1 MKPLSEIV
9 EQLKAHL
16 SSGGTSSDVT
26 EVIGLVD
33 KLARDGRTSDLVQL
47 WSELESSCTEKGP
60 ACAPWENVVDEIE
73 EALALSAGEDR
84 VEAVIDLLGRDRV
97 RSVQRPRT
105 GDLRAR
111 AFASRLSHGQP
122 KEIFLSMLEKKSP
135 FEDDATHPTREL
147 FACWLQEIVLR
158 GTSLERDAQAVR
170 FHANLAESGHPLGTM
185 PLRLLTPEFEA
196 PSYMPMYGAEA
207 IHSAVAR
214 LEGGPTSVRTIPPPA
229 EQPAPKVSL
238 RNEPSTVER
247 MREAVRPWIEGS
259 NGKAEV
265 KIFDVEPA
273 LLRRSP
279 GKWLVRALPLE
290 SLEGAS
296 SVEVSRVDSALVWGA
311 LFGAASNG
319 GAYTPGLGGAYGR
332 RAAWTS
338 FSALVDA
345 APGTKIEAVGE
356 RGEACAFLAYDAT
369 SDWFNGVA
377 WDIGLLAVRP
387 DGASIALL
395 AATDTD

>member
-9 EQLKAHL
+9 QQLKAHL
-16 SSGGTSSDVT
+16 RSDGPSSDVT

-47 WSELESSCTEKGP
+47 WSELESSCDAKGP

-73 EALALSAGEDR
+73 EALALSNGEDR
-84 VEAVIDLLGRDRV
+84 VEAVIELLGRDRV
-97 RSVQRPRT
+97 RTVQRPRS
-105 GDLRAR
+105 GELRAR
-111 AFASRLSHGQP
+111 AFASRLSHGQS

-135 FEDDATHPTREL
+135 LNDGPTREL
-147 FACWLQEIVLR
+147 FACWLHEVVLR

-196 PSYMPMYGAEA
+196 PTYMPMYGAEA
-207 IHSAVAR
+207 IQSAVAR
-214 LEGGPTSVRTIPPPA
+214 LEGGPTSMRTIPPPA
-229 EQPAPKVSL
+229 EQPAPKVTL

-247 MREAVRPWIEGS
+247 MREALRPWTEGS

-265 KIFDVEPA
+265 KIFDVEPP
-273 LLRRSP
+273 LVRRSP

-345 APGTKIEAVGE
+345 TPGTKIEAAGE
-356 RGEACAFLAYDAT
+356 RAEACAFLTYDAA